1 MIPQPYIDE
10 VLARAN
16 IVDVIAGYVAI
27 KKTGKDWS
35 ACCPFHDEKSPS
47 FTVSEQKSMFY
58 CFGCG
63 ASGNSVGFIMDY
75 EGLGFPDAILKLG
88 RSIGI
93 PDPDQHENR
102 EEIKTWQ
109 TFRRLKKALL
119 DARVMIDIC
128 EHHIRNGGVLCDSD
142 SLAYSDAQK
151 AKRSAERELVNY
163 RDMQEAQDRAKL
175 EQVRSDEEL
184 EIAAYYCGFRDPHK
198 RPVVPV
204 DQKRALL
211 ALQRIK
217 VIDKKIG
224 CGYRR
229 VF

>member
-1 MIPQPYIDE
+1 MIPQTYIDE

-47 FTVSEQKSMFY
+47 FTVSEKKQFY
-58 CFGCG
+58 FCFGCQ
-63 ASGNSVGFIMDY
+63 SQGNAVGFVMQY
-75 EGLGFPDAILKLG
+75 EGLQFPDAILKLG

-93 PDPDQHENR
+93 PDPDQQESR

-109 TFRRLKKALL
+109 TFKRLKKALL
-119 DARVMIDIC
+119 DARVMIEIC
-128 EHHIRNGGVLCDSD
+128 ESCIRNGGVLCDSD

-151 AKRSAERELVNY
+151 VKRSSERELVKY

-184 EIAAYYCGFRDPHK
+184 EIAAYYCGFREPHK
-198 RPVVPV
+198 RPLVPV
-204 DQKRALL
+204 DQKRAML

-224 CGYRR
+224 CDYRR
-229 VF
+229 LM